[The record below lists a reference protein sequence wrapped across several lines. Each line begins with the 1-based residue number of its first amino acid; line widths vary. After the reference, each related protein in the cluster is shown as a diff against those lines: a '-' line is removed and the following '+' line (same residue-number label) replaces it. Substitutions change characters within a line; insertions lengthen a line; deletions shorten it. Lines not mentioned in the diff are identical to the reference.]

1 MENIPTVRSVAIGI
15 WIHAG
20 SRNENEKNNG
30 ISHFLEHMFFKGTE
44 TRSARE
50 IAESFDSIGGQVNA
64 FTSKEYTCYYA
75 KVLDEHAKYALDV
88 LADMFFNS
96 TFDEEEL
103 KKRRMSYVK
112 KLKCTKMLQ
121 TILCMIC

>member
-1 MENIPTVRSVAIGI
+1 MQVRICNEVGEEVQKGEIGTVYVKSDQ
-15 WIHAG
+15 
-20 SRNENEKNNG
+20 
-30 ISHFLEHMFFKGTE
+30 FFMGYIIDGVL
-44 TRSARE
+44 TRE
-50 IAESFDSIGGQVNA
+50 LNAESFDSIGGQVNA

-103 KKRRMSYVK
+103 KKEKNVV
-112 KLKCTKMLQ
+112 CEEIKMYEDAPDD
-121 TILCMIC
+121 IVPS

>member
-1 MENIPTVRSVAIGI
+1 MKMKKQ
-15 WIHAG
+15 
-20 SRNENEKNNG
+20 RNF
-30 ISHFLEHMFFKGTE
+30 SLLEHMFFKGTE

-121 TILCMIC
+121 MILCMIC

>member
-20 SRNENEKNNG
+20 SRNENEK
-30 ISHFLEHMFFKGTE
+30 ITDFSLLEHMFFKGTE

-121 TILCMIC
+121 MILCMIC